1 MKKKDTKTRIVET
14 AYSLFHQ
21 YNYQSVTIMDIC
33 NACQITKPT
42 FYKYIDSKDSLLEY
56 YFREMTNELPS
67 GWFEVDESKNCF
79 DQLLEKF
86 EYYYHNIDGMGFKL
100 YREVIISNFKEE
112 LGSYKDSRE
121 FNQCI
126 ENLICIAQKKGEIR
140 NQSDPHRLM
149 SAMMALSVGIG
160 GYRCMLES
168 EESFFEFFRKGIE
181 ALLEP
186 VREEVCAST

>member
-126 ENLICIAQKKGEIR
+126 ENLICIAQKKG
-140 NQSDPHRLM
+140 DPE
-149 SAMMALSVGIG
+149 SVGSSSSYERDDGIIG
-160 GYRCMLES
+160 RDWRLPVHARKRREL
-168 EESFFEFFRKGIE
+168 FEFFRKGIE